1 MSKEKSDVDLSAAD
15 ASNSTN
21 IEKCIYKFFFFC
33 CIFKCF
39 QCQNEINYTI
49 ATPTGCEK
57 SLNLILLLLLLLLSS
72 KGQEGS
78 STPKGT

>member
-21 IEKCIYKFFFFC
+21 IEKCIYKLFFFC